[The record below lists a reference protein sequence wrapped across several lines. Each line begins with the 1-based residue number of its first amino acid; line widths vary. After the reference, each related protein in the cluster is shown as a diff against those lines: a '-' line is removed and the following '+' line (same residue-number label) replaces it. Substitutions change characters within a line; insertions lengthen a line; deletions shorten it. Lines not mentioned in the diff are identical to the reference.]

1 MTTPSSESLEF
12 KDLLKNN
19 QTITKELTRK
29 YDGNSNNI
37 SISIIIFI
45 FRKNKKTKSTF
56 GKLLFTKKYK

>member
-19 QTITKELTRK
+19 QNITKELTK
-29 YDGNSNNI
+29 EYDGNSNNI

-45 FRKNKKTKSTF
+45 FRKNKKTK
-56 GKLLFTKKYK
+56 